1 MFQHIVLFSVS
12 SETEVLRLHPKSVN
26 ILRIIENGMTEKL
39 EFPSEGWIRDYC
51 SRLSASPE
59 YSRLG
64 LGWHDPIQFKV
75 TDLESIGVEVEFR
88 SFVLNLRDG
97 KCEGFELIK
106 EDADRAPFVLNSTYS
121 NWRRILEGKVNPTQA
136 MLSGILKV
144 KGDMMLLMKYAAAAT
159 EMVKT
164 AEKISTE
171 FKA

>member
-1 MFQHIVLFSVS
+1 MSD
-12 SETEVLRLHPKSVN
+12 ETYEHGLHPESVN
-26 ILRIIENGMTEKL
+26 IPRIIESCMTEKL
-39 EFPSEGWIRDYC
+39 EFPSEGWIGDYC
-51 SRLSASPE
+51 SRLTASPE
-59 YSRLG
+59 YNRLG
-64 LGWHDPIQFKV
+64 VGWHDPIQFKI
-75 TDLESIGVEVEFR
+75 TDLESIGVEPGFR

-97 KCEGFELIK
+97 KCDGFELIK
-106 EDADRAPFVLNSTYS
+106 DDADRAPFVLNSTYS

-171 FKA
+171 FRV